1 MGMNIAGC
9 IVKKVITSQY
19 DLEELF
25 GAELEFQ
32 GDISFAEACDLERD
46 ENTIDVYC
54 NAVGCLIIYHA
65 GQSYDVSDV
74 KEDIIQF
81 VLFSLANSYF
91 FEQYH
96 QGKLQRRY
104 MIVNGEVHEDEGTG
118 VLQEG
123 DDVEVIVKQL
133 LDDFLEAPI
142 SKQLDQLELQRY
154 AFIEQDDDEA
164 DETDV
169 TAKLPH

>member
-1 MGMNIAGC
+1 
-9 IVKKVITSQY
+9 
-19 DLEELF
+19 
-25 GAELEFQ
+25 
-32 GDISFAEACDLERD
+32 
-46 ENTIDVYC
+46 
-54 NAVGCLIIYHA
+54 VGCLIIYHA

-123 DDVEVIVKQL
+123 DDVEAIVKKL

-154 AFIEQDDDEA
+154 AFIEQDDEGDE
-164 DETDV
+164 DDV

>member
-1 MGMNIAGC
+1 
-9 IVKKVITSQY
+9 
-19 DLEELF
+19 
-25 GAELEFQ
+25 
-32 GDISFAEACDLERD
+32 
-46 ENTIDVYC
+46 
-54 NAVGCLIIYHA
+54 
-65 GQSYDVSDV
+65 
-74 KEDIIQF
+74 
-81 VLFSLANSYF
+81 
-91 FEQYH
+91 
-96 QGKLQRRY
+96 

-123 DDVEVIVKQL
+123 EDVEAIVKQL